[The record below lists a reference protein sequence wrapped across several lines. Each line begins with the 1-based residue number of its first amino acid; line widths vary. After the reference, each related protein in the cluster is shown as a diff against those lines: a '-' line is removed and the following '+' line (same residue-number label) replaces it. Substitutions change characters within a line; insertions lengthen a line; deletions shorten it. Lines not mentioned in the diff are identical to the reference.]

1 MKILFALLFTLI
13 CGPLRAV
20 DANPFFAMNT
30 IARGGPAEVVPLLKE
45 LGYAGLGGAVGDGAM
60 ATALEREGLK
70 FFNGYLTLS
79 CHADRPALDDHRL
92 VSRIKHQAAGLLIV
106 HGKQEA
112 LDLWSFE
119 IPADGRVR
127 LSAEAHPQRRR
138 PGEVDLFYRKWVGE
152 GESRKIPDRFLQDGF
167 RQTAGLL
174 GSGLRFQGGNQQRER
189 LVRTLQVELGPGGV
203 DPRAREL

>member
-1 MKILFALLFTLI
+1 MRHQQAVRGENDDGGGRDEIRQ
-13 CGPLRAV
+13 RAE
-20 DANPFFAMNT
+20 
-30 IARGGPAEVVPLLKE
+30 IADRFQRSRVAKQG
-45 LGYAGLGGAVGDGAM
+45 
-60 ATALEREGLK
+60 
-70 FFNGYLTLS
+70 
-79 CHADRPALDDHRL
+79 HRPALDDHRL